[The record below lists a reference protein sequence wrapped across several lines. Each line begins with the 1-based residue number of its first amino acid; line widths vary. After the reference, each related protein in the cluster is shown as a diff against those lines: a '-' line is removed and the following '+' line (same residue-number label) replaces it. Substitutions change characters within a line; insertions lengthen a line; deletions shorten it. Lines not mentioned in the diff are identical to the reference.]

1 MDKGAKLQ
9 RREERE
15 MAEPVVKILPHSPKE
30 FKTAEELTNWLGVGL
45 KAQGGVYLVPTMSRR
60 RGIPP
65 GSVCLFMKDKKIV
78 GEGVVKESVQK
89 YEGKEI
95 SPATGKPFEG
105 MISFEPSSLRRY
117 VRPLE
122 LELVQQLSGRK
133 LTPRFLHSLTW
144 DDYGNLLAEVVKAG
158 FY

>member
-1 MDKGAKLQ
+1 
-9 RREERE
+9 

-30 FKTAEELTNWLGVGL
+30 FKTADELANWLGTGL

-65 GSVCLFMKDKKIV
+65 GSLCLFMKDKKIV
-78 GEGVVKESVQK
+78 GEGIVKESVQK

-105 MISFEPSSLRRY
+105 MIIFEPSSLRRY
-117 VRPLE
+117 VSPLE
-122 LELVQQLSGRK
+122 LDLVQQLSGRK
-133 LTPRFLHSLTW
+133 LTPRFLHSLGW
-144 DDYGNLLAEVVKAG
+144 DDYGKLLVEVAKSG